1 MVALSQKSC
10 NLAPS
15 RPPSTSRRSEPPL
28 IDRIE
33 RDYLPPSR
41 DSRDA
46 RGTRYDYPPRD
57 YRRPPS
63 PPPRDYYP
71 ARSRY
76 DDYPRDRDRYV
87 PPPPPPP
94 DYRSS
99 RYNEPAYRGAPSPY
113 AAYDRYER
121 YTRDSKYASY
131 PPLAPAVPIGRPRT
145 PPRYR
150 DEYPPPR

>member
-1 MVALSQKSC
+1 MVALSQKSFS
-10 NLAPS
+10 LAPF
-15 RPPSTSRRSEPPL
+15 RPPSASRHSEPPL

-33 RDYLPPSR
+33 RDLLPPPPR

-63 PPPRDYYP
+63 PPRDYYP

-76 DDYPRDRDRYV
+76 DEYPRDRDRYV

-99 RYNEPAYRGAPSPY
+99 RYPEPTYRGAPSPY
-113 AAYDRYER
+113 DRYER
-121 YTRDSKYASY
+121 YSRDSKYASY
-131 PPLAPAVPIGRPRT
+131 APPAPVPIGRPRT